1 MSIHPF
7 FVNQTP
13 FLPSGPV
20 ASSSKNTIYSN
31 PSSIYASSSNTH
43 SRAQSSASINTL
55 ASVESTTSTSSISS
69 TSSSFSRSTPID
81 RECLRWMQ
89 RESDSEH
96 IFGSI
101 SSRAN
106 SLSVEERDVRR
117 RAMTIEVETTTLSE
131 GEQSEES
138 KIRAI
143 KAERRKGR
151 VGKWL

>member
-1 MSIHPF
+1 MSTHPF

-13 FLPSGPV
+13 FLPSGPI

-31 PSSIYASSSNTH
+31 PSSIYVSISSTH
-43 SRAQSSASINTL
+43 SRTQSSTSVNTL
-55 ASVESTTSTSSISS
+55 ASVESTTSTSSITS
-69 TSSSFSRSTPID
+69 TSSSFSRLTPID

-96 IFGSI
+96 IFGSV

-106 SLSVEERDVRR
+106 GLSVEERDVRR
-117 RAMTIEVETTTLSE
+117 RATEIEVETTTLSE

-138 KIRAI
+138 KIKAI

-151 VGKWL
+151 VGKWF